1 MKDRY
6 SKLIRTVFLLGDLF
20 LLNIAFC
27 LASFTRFGNF
37 FDVYYNRDSI
47 TEKYI
52 FLIVIFNLIWLLVSY
67 MLKIYEIYR
76 VVSLEKVI
84 INLLK
89 SVILHMLIVAIVLVS
104 LKEAQYMSR
113 QFLLY
118 SYLYFGILL
127 IIFRL
132 SSLVI
137 MRVARAQGINT
148 RNTIIIGA
156 NQIGIEIKK
165 FIDENQEYGFNFLG
179 FVDDKNSDDIEN
191 IIMLG
196 SISEFE
202 AYIKTNNVEEI
213 FCALPLSNTEK
224 IRNLMTI
231 ADNNLARFKIVPDF
245 RGFYNRKVDLSFYED
260 IPVLLRRKEPLE
272 NLFSSFIKR
281 AFDIVFSLF
290 VILFIMS
297 WLTPL
302 IAILIKFSSKGP
314 VFFRQKRSGKV
325 NREFWCWKFRTMTV
339 NNQADNLQASKD
351 DSRITRIGHFLRRTS
366 LDELPQFFNVLIGNM
381 SVVGPRPHMLKH
393 TEEYSKIIDRFM
405 ARHFIKPGIT
415 GLAQVRG
422 YRGETKDSDQM
433 YRRARTDV
441 WYLENWS
448 FLLDIKIIFLTV
460 INGIKGDKMAY

>member
-6 SKLIRTVFLLGDLF
+6 SKLIRTIFLVGDLIF
-20 LLNIAFC
+20 LNIAFC

-47 TEKYI
+47 TDKYV

-76 VVSLEKVI
+76 VISLEKVI

-89 SVILHMLIVAIVLVS
+89 SVILHMLIVAIILVS

-127 IIFRL
+127 IIIRL

-148 RNTIIIGA
+148 RNTVIIGA
-156 NQIGIEIKK
+156 NPIGFEIKK

-179 FVDDKNSDDIEN
+179 FFDDNNSGEIEN
-191 IIMLG
+191 KIIG
-196 SISEFE
+196 SIIEFDD
-202 AYIKTNNVEEI
+202 YVKKNKVEEI
-213 FCALPLSNTEK
+213 FCALPLANTDE
-224 IRNLMTI
+224 IRNLMII

-245 RGFYNRKVDLSFYED
+245 RGFYNRKVALSFYED
-260 IPVLLRRKEPLE
+260 IPVLLRRTEPLE

-281 AFDIVFSLF
+281 TFDIIFSIL
-290 VILFIMS
+290 VILFIMT
-297 WLTPL
+297 WLTP
-302 IAILIKFSSKGP
+302 IIGILIKSSSKGP

-325 NREFWCWKFRTMTV
+325 NREFWCWKFRTMTI
-339 NNQADNLQASKD
+339 NNQADDLQASRN
-351 DSRITRIGHFLRRTS
+351 DSRITRVGHFLRRTS